1 MFGRSCID
9 APLLTAGLVVGHKL
23 LIEFLLPV
31 GAFGLKVALISCHL
45 GTGIVLRYDT
55 SACVESFHLA
65 YLHGSRSDGQLAT
78 DIAQL
83 TDSDLTEVGCTTDG
97 DIVGLHVRHALIIH
111 SDDSTRCVGLIV
123 AKCGRSTIVAQ
134 LCVALYRE
142 SEQGSEA
149 ILCDAPQFFCS
160 KDDALEKSD
169 NAVSRIIILLGQEM
183 ANTKLPKKLRSN
195 HFFG

>member
-9 APLLTAGLVVGHKL
+9 APLLTSGLIVGHKL
-23 LIEFLLPV
+23 LIEFFLPV
-31 GAFGLKVALISCHL
+31 GAFGIKVALISCHL
-45 GTGIVLRYDT
+45 CIGIILRNDT

-65 YLHGSRSDGQLAT
+65 YLHGSRRDGQLAT

-97 DIVGLHVRHALIIH
+97 DIVGLHVRHALVIH
-111 SDDSTRCVGLIV
+111 SDDSTRRIGLIV
-123 AKCGRSTIVAQ
+123 SKCGRCAIAAQ
-134 LCVALYRE
+134 LSITLYRE

-149 ILCDAPQFFCS
+149 ILCDAPQLFCS
-160 KDDALEKSD
+160 EDDALEKGD
-169 NAVSRIIILLGQEM
+169 NAVGRIIILFGQKM
-183 ANTKLPKKLRSN
+183 AYTKLPHKLRSN